1 MIRWHC
7 RVIAARPMEAKR
19 PVAAIEADNR
29 NGVIDL
35 LYKELRERPAEPI
48 SERYE
53 IDIWSDKA

>member
-1 MIRWHC
+1 
-7 RVIAARPMEAKR
+7 MEVKC

-35 LYKELRERPAEPI
+35 LYKELLDRPAEPI